1 MSTEVSDEDL
11 ANVATVSAGNNE
23 EIGRLVSGA
32 LERVGRQGRAKRD
45 YPLCITSCDVT
56 FQER

>member
-23 EIGRLVSGA
+23 EIGCLVSGA
-32 LERVGRQGRAKRD
+32 LERVGRQGHAKRD
-45 YPLCITSCDVT
+45 RIRTRCDIM
-56 FQER
+56 